1 MRPSLPVLSLA
12 SLCSCLAC
20 NIEGSVSGLADSL
33 LDPEPSTIQG
43 PGRRI
48 AKGSYS
54 DLELDASL
62 SVGARLLALRHD
74 REESELAIIPF
85 EGGEACHVGPATRFM
100 RLASQVDVHLTPIVG
115 YLGER
120 TNGQGTLHFV
130 DFNCRE
136 VMDPIEQVGLPQV
149 LYPRGNATGLLTLS
163 GSGRVYFIDVTK
175 PEVRVV
181 AENVRSGRVGNS
193 HLWLIEE
200 GTLLARND
208 AFEIEV
214 SYGTSVVEFGLFS
227 SLTGPG
233 AADVAYIEDGK
244 LFLAS
249 DTEDDP
255 QELAED
261 ACSITD
267 IGHAGAFAFYSPC
280 ATRRLAVAYRSDL
293 VGLDSGVRVVHLS
306 EQALDPRQIDLFWG
320 EHQGAA
326 LYLVGEDAGADSGE
340 LVFQTFD
347 AEAGTVSEPT
357 SLGDQAHIDAGGV
370 VFLDYD
376 AGVGT
381 LTQVV
386 VDNDDKGGPEFKA
399 LEKLADDVA
408 QLPGVTVSSSVGVLG
423 NFDADSETGDLLRF
437 SNDLE
442 VAPATLARQVPVQ
455 RHARDG
461 KRQRSAFVAD
471 FEGKTGTAYVLDG
484 KQPKALGKNVLPN
497 SLQFVELPEAVA
509 YLVSSTSRDR
519 ALTLYLIGSGLE
531 VMLNDRVNEFHSLP
545 WPSPGMLYSVD
556 KGDSAGIWFAR
567 AK

>member
-1 MRPSLPVLSLA
+1 MRPSRVLTVA
-12 SLCSCLAC
+12 SLCCSVGC

-33 LDPEPSTIQG
+33 LDPEPSTIEG

-74 REESELAIIPF
+74 RDESELAIIPF

-100 RLASQVDVHLTPIVG
+100 RLASQVDVHLTPMVG

-130 DFNCRE
+130 DFDCKE
-136 VMDPIEQVGLPQV
+136 LMDPIEQVGLPQV

-163 GSGRVYFIDVTK
+163 GSGKVYFIDVIK

-208 AFEIEV
+208 AFDVEV
-214 SYGTSVVEFGLFS
+214 RYGTRVVEFGLFS
-227 SLTGPG
+227 GMDEPG
-233 AADVAYIEDGK
+233 VTDAAYIEDGN

-249 DTEDDP
+249 GTDGEP
-255 QELAED
+255 VQLAED
-261 ACSITD
+261 ACTITD

-280 ATRRLAVAYRSDL
+280 ESRQLAIAYRSDL
-293 VGLDSGVRVVHLS
+293 VGLDSGVLVAHLS

-320 EHQGAA
+320 EGQGAA
-326 LYLVGEDAGADSGE
+326 LFLVGETGADSGE
-340 LVFQTFD
+340 LVFQGFD
-347 AEAGTVSEPT
+347 AESGVGMEASTQGE
-357 SLGDQAHIDAGGV
+357 QAHIDAGGV

-376 AGVGT
+376 AGVGK

-386 VDNDDKGGPEFKA
+386 VENDDSGRPELKA
-399 LEKLADDVA
+399 LETLADDVA

-423 NFDADSETGDLLRF
+423 NFDKDSETGDLLLF
-437 SNDLE
+437 SNDLKVE
-442 VAPATLARQVPVQ
+442 PERLARRVPVQ

-461 KRQRSAFVAD
+461 TRQRSAFVAD
-471 FEGKTGTAYVLDG
+471 FDGETGTAYVLDG
-484 KQPKALGKNVLPN
+484 KEPIALGKNVLPN
-497 SLQFVELPEAVA
+497 SLQFVELPEAIA
-509 YLVSSTSRDR
+509 YLTTSTSHER
-519 ALTLYLIGSGLE
+519 ALTLFLMGPELE
-531 VMLNDRVNEFHSLP
+531 VTLNDQVNEFHSLP

-556 KGDSAGIWFAR
+556 QGDSAGIWFAR

>member
-1 MRPSLPVLSLA
+1 MRPSLAVLSVA
-12 SLCSCLAC
+12 SLSWCAGC
-20 NIEGSVSGLADSL
+20 NIENGVSGLADSL

-48 AKGSYS
+48 AQGSYS

-85 EGGEACHVGPATRFM
+85 EGGDACHVGPATRFM

-130 DFNCRE
+130 DFDCRE
-136 VMDPIEQVGLPQV
+136 VMDPIDQVGLPQV

-163 GSGRVYFIDVTK
+163 GSGMVYFIDVTK

-181 AENVRSGRVGNS
+181 AENVHSGRVGNS

-208 AFEIEV
+208 SFDVEV
-214 SYGTSVVEFGLFS
+214 RYGTSVVEFGLFS
-227 SLTGPG
+227 GLYAPG
-233 AADVAYIEDGK
+233 VTDAAYIEDGK
-244 LFLAS
+244 LFLAAGTS
-249 DTEDDP
+249 GEP
-255 QELAED
+255 EELAQD
-261 ACSITD
+261 ACAITD

-280 ATRRLAVAYRSDL
+280 ASRRLAIAYRSDL
-293 VGLDSGVRVVHLS
+293 VGLDAGVLVAHLS

-320 EHQGAA
+320 DGQGAA
-326 LYLVGEDAGADSGE
+326 LFLVGEDASADSGE
-340 LVFQTFD
+340 LVFQGFD
-347 AEAGTVSEPT
+347 SKAGTASEAV
-357 SLGDQAHIDAGGV
+357 SLGEQAHIDAGGV

-376 AGVGT
+376 AGVGE
-381 LTQVV
+381 LSQVLV
-386 VDNDDKGGPEFKA
+386 ENDDSGRPEFKA
-399 LEKLADDVA
+399 LEKLAHGVA

-423 NFDADSETGDLLRF
+423 NFDADDETGDLLLF
-437 SNDLE
+437 SNDLDVE
-442 VAPATLARQVPVQ
+442 PKRLARRVPVQ

-461 KRQRSAFVAD
+461 TRQRSAFVAD
-471 FEGKTGTAYVLDG
+471 FENETGTAYVLDG
-484 KQPKALGKNVLPN
+484 KEPVPLGNHVLPN
-497 SLQFVELPEAVA
+497 SLQFVDLPESIA
-509 YLVSSTSRDR
+509 YLVTSGARER
-519 ALTLYLIGSGLE
+519 ALTLYLLEPRLE
-531 VMLNDRVNEFHSLP
+531 VTLNTRVNEFHSLP

-556 KGDSAGIWFAR
+556 QGSSSGIWFAR

>member
-1 MRPSLPVLSLA
+1 MRPSLAVLFVA
-12 SLCSCLAC
+12 SLCCSTGC

-33 LDPEPSTIQG
+33 LDPDPSTIDG

-48 AKGSYS
+48 AQGSYS

-120 TNGQGTLHFV
+120 SDGQGTLHFV
-130 DFNCRE
+130 DFACKE
-136 VMDPIEQVGLPQV
+136 VMEPIEQVGLPQV

-163 GSGRVYFIDVTK
+163 GSGMVYFIDVTK

-208 AFEIEV
+208 AFEVEAH
-214 SYGTSVVEFGLFS
+214 YGTAVVEFGLFS
-227 SLTGPG
+227 GLDEPG
-233 AADVAYIEDGK
+233 VTDAAYIEGGK

-249 DTEDDP
+249 GTDGEP
-255 QELAED
+255 RELAED

-280 ATRRLAVAYRSDL
+280 ASRRLAVAYRSDL
-293 VGLDSGVRVVHLS
+293 AGLDSRVRVAHLAD
-306 EQALDPRQIDLFWG
+306 QALDPRQIDLFWG
-320 EHQGAA
+320 EGYGAA
-326 LYLVGEDAGADSGE
+326 LFLVGEDAGADSGE
-340 LVFQTFD
+340 LVFQGFD
-347 AEAGTVSEPT
+347 AESGTATEAT

-376 AGVGT
+376 AGVGE

-386 VDNDDKGGPEFKA
+386 VENDDSGRPEFKK
-399 LEKLADDVA
+399 LERLADDVA

-423 NFDADSETGDLLRF
+423 NFDDDSQTGDLLRF
-437 SNDLE
+437 STDVDGDPE
-442 VAPATLARQVPVQ
+442 RLAGGVPVQ

-461 KRQRSAFVAD
+461 TRQRSAFVAD
-471 FEGKTGTAYVLDG
+471 FEDGTGTAYVLDG
-484 KQPKALGKNVLPN
+484 KRPVALGNHVLPS

-509 YLVSSTSRDR
+509 YLVTSASRER
-519 ALTLYLIGSGLE
+519 ALTLYLLDPQLE
-531 VMLNDRVNEFHSLP
+531 ITLNDQVNEFHSLP

-556 KGDSAGIWFAR
+556 RGNSSGIWFAR

>member
-1 MRPSLPVLSLA
+1 MRPSIAVLSLV
-12 SLCSCLAC
+12 SLCCSTAC
-20 NIEGSVSGLADSL
+20 NIEGGISDLADSL
-33 LDPEPSTIQG
+33 LDPKPSTIQG

-48 AKGSYS
+48 AQGSYS

-85 EGGEACHVGPATRFM
+85 EGGTACHVGPATRFM

-130 DFNCRE
+130 DFNCNE
-136 VMDPIEQVGLPQV
+136 VMAPIEQVGLPQV

-163 GSGRVYFIDVTK
+163 GSGMVYFIDVTK

-193 HLWLIEE
+193 HLWLIEK

-208 AFEIEV
+208 RFDVEV
-214 SYGTSVVEFGLFS
+214 RYGTSVVEFGLFS
-227 SLTGPG
+227 GLVATGVTD
-233 AADVAYIEDGK
+233 AAYIEGGK
-244 LFLAS
+244 LYLAS
-249 DTEDDP
+249 GTSGEP

-261 ACSITD
+261 ACGITD

-280 ATRRLAVAYRSDL
+280 ASRTLAIAYRSEL
-293 VGLDSGVRVVHLS
+293 AGLDAGVQVARLS
-306 EQALDPRQIDLFWG
+306 DRALDPRQIDLFWG
-320 EHQGAA
+320 EGQGAA
-326 LYLVGEDAGADSGE
+326 LFLVGDDPDADSGE
-340 LVFQTFD
+340 LVFQGFD
-347 AEAGTVSEPT
+347 AEEGTAFEAT
-357 SLGDQAHIDAGGV
+357 SLGEQAHINAGGV

-376 AGVGT
+376 AGIGE
-381 LTQVV
+381 LTQVIV
-386 VDNDDKGGPEFKA
+386 ENDDAGRPEFKT
-399 LEKLADDVA
+399 LEKLADNVA

-423 NFDADSETGDLLRF
+423 NFDADTKTGDLLLF
-437 SNDLE
+437 SNDLRVE
-442 VAPATLARQVPVQ
+442 PERLARRVPVQ

-461 KRQRSAFVAD
+461 TRQRSAFVAD
-471 FEGKTGTAYVLDG
+471 FEDGTGTAYVLDG
-484 KQPKALGKNVLPN
+484 KKPLALGRHVLPN

-509 YLVSSTSRDR
+509 YLTNDGARER
-519 ALTLYLIGSGLE
+519 ALTLFLMGPRLE
-531 VMLNDRVNEFHSLP
+531 VTLNERVNEFHSLP

-556 KGDSAGIWFAR
+556 KGSSAGIWFAR